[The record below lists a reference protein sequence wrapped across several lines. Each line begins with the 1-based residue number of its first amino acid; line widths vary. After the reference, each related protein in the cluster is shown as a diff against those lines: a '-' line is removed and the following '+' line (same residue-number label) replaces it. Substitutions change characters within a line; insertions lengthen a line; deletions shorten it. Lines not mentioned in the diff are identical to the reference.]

1 VTSWTHYNEWG
12 EITHNAVL
20 KSGKRE
26 LDLVKRYATH
36 DYDAVL
42 GLYYAKA
49 RFYDAENRRFAAVD
63 PIKAGQN
70 WYMYCGNNP
79 VIWIDATGLYYIFKG
94 EDGQYFA
101 VPENA
106 AISGCATVTDEL
118 VPVFG
123 KYFAEKIRTL
133 QNKDAISGNSLVNDK
148 GNQATVG
155 KAISDISKE
164 YITNAFEESIEM
176 IFGEIA
182 KDVTGF
188 VGTAYSAVELLKAV
202 NESGKIP
209 QMDSVIFELF
219 KLTGIVP
226 KSKSLGE
233 LEVLMEAATAYVQ
246 ANSWLFLNASYTN
259 VTMFMGSPQYSYG
272 PTLFS
277 MLLSL
282 KTMKD
287 KGKSDKKIQKEI
299 NRYYQNYCCASERE
313 NTLSNLVH
321 VIRPAYWKP
330 YYKGPVTK
338 PSGYIFV
345 PAKTEPYTYY
355 AIHNYAESISD
366 IASSF
371 EDFVRGIVNA
381 YNGK

>member
-1 VTSWTHYNEWG
+1 
-12 EITHNAVL
+12 
-20 KSGKRE
+20 
-26 LDLVKRYATH
+26 
-36 DYDAVL
+36 
-42 GLYYAKA
+42 
-49 RFYDAENRRFAAVD
+49 
-63 PIKAGQN
+63 
-70 WYMYCGNNP
+70 
-79 VIWIDATGLYYIFKG
+79 
-94 EDGQYFA
+94 
-101 VPENA
+101 
-106 AISGCATVTDEL
+106 
-118 VPVFG
+118 
-123 KYFAEKIRTL
+123 
-133 QNKDAISGNSLVNDK
+133 
-148 GNQATVG
+148 
-155 KAISDISKE
+155 
-164 YITNAFEESIEM
+164 M

-299 NRYYQNYCCASERE
+299 NRYYQN
-313 NTLSNLVH
+313 T
-321 VIRPAYWKP
+321 
-330 YYKGPVTK
+330 GPV
-338 PSGYIFV
+338 
-345 PAKTEPYTYY
+345 KTIVAPL
-355 AIHNYAESISD
+355 S
-366 IASSF
+366 
-371 EDFVRGIVNA
+371 VRTP
-381 YNGK
+381 